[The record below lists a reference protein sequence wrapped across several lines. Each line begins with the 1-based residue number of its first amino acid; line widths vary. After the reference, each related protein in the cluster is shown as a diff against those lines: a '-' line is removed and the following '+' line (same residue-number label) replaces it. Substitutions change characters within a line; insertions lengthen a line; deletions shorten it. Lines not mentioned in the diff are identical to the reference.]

1 MTNISETPK
10 LNKRSLYYLLTLC
23 TVFIF
28 LLVYSKVIS
37 PDNRYYDLIK
47 LIERGSI
54 LLIILTS
61 SAFKV
66 VCIRFSR
73 WSEGKVL
80 KCSEKAVEKVGTL
93 FQDEKRKKT
102 VERIVYYLVATTC
115 GAALIAAWLF
125 FAIKIL

>member
-10 LNKRSLYYLLTLC
+10 LNKRTLYYLLTLC

-28 LLVYSKVIS
+28 LLIYSKVIS
-37 PDNRYYDLIK
+37 PDNRYNDLIK

-73 WSEGKVL
+73 WGEEKVL

-102 VERIVYYLVATTC
+102 VERIVYYLIAITC
-115 GAALIAAWLF
+115 GASMIAAWLF
-125 FAIKIL
+125 IAIKIL